1 MTKLNTPA
9 FKGYKACKNDEGT
22 RTGEFSFP
30 FDPETTDCYLEIA
43 VVDRDIKTGNYFLTG
58 DKYPDLKN
66 NGSEEGRKLFP
77 GKNRINIHAEFGV
90 MEDEPFAYHYKLI
103 DKKTG
108 VTSQYGV
115 DAGALLDERDD
126 KKDLQDEAVY
136 NLHVPASDISRGGS
150 MLLAVPDNLDP
161 KWVYDSDNDII
172 VNENYDELKHNIRLF
187 SNKMG
192 GSLAGMEKKLESG
205 AFGPYD
211 RIVSLPLFTDDSR
224 SHHAYWNKNCMQMAL
239 SLGNINNY
247 TSLTRK
253 LFAQGKSLVSDGA
266 FVNEGLEGI
275 HFHHALKWKEQS
287 PFFNWF
293 RMDPNN
299 EVLFGVFTQNT
310 DFLSHRIV
318 NPEYFYIKDEK
329 GMYVPCE
336 NENYDSN
343 KPTYFE
349 TYDKELL
356 NAEKLDPQ
364 EPIKSYDKDFY
375 DKPLS
380 KNTHQDTVI
389 PYRFQINPRE
399 YDINVQRLNEYNK
412 NLSAKVDLY
421 SGFGTK
427 YVAQFS
433 NLSLDEKIEGN
444 VDTWNANSDITKIH
458 YFISNAEMENILSL
472 KPGADQKEE
481 IKKLEYASNEAKD
494 YVITSAH
501 YWTKKTK
508 DILNLYTAQN
518 LKNLDADDPKA
529 AYRTILKKVQS
540 GSLPERIKNNLSEET
555 VKNILNGKYELKGNK
570 NTDEFKDQV
579 ARAMMNVP
587 LDSIEFGE
595 EISAVFAT
603 PYISKRSCREDYIG
617 VPDLYNAQADDY
629 ITYDRFFLHK
639 AGNPHL
645 QTKYAKVYDETNRL
659 FVGDESGAHAA
670 LTDFAVEI
678 IDRLNED
685 RERPEDQKIHNGFD
699 NTEYGNYVVPILAE
713 EILKFAVIKSLCD
726 APRFQTN
733 DNGDISYDYN
743 RLKKITL
750 KDIGINHSISP
761 EDEARQLI
769 RRVKSGLNNITES
782 DKEALADALKKKIK
796 GTTAESFRLAEAIVD
811 RTQSGLDW
819 RIDAAKDIADV
830 DSLKNDGETD
840 FDTTFEHITSFWGK
854 FSRDIL
860 KENPSAYLT
869 AELTDMMSLYDEFGE
884 GSKRYPDRTNL
895 IGKFLTDSNLTTIA
909 NYDFF
914 FSTMPE
920 IFAKNFNNGQSS
932 QNQDFYLDKILFN
945 VMVKNEPAFVR
956 SAPLQALMYSYTF
969 LNNHD
974 NTRALHTLALDP
986 DFFHGIVN
994 NWTQND
1000 HRKEAIKLL
1009 TGDYDSEPT
1018 DIDSFNFDRVSSKD
1032 LAMVSA
1038 LQKGF
1043 FAEIDN
1049 LMAKEVFTKDR
1060 GEFIKE
1066 ALRDSLTELANGQYD
1081 GTEYEMHTFGVKP
1094 IDTAIDLALENA
1106 RNAGYELSEKE
1117 CKILSEKTFER
1128 VMKPAY
1134 EKYCGMME
1142 FLVAL
1147 PGNPT
1152 LYSGDDLGATGFE
1165 YETKN
1170 VTLQNRSYIHNEW
1183 ADKHSAEKRPFIA
1196 EFNNKLRGIMHT
1208 RKKQE
1213 LQALNDGAIFTLKP
1227 QLGTYDGSKQTRVT
1241 SILRENTAGYM
1252 ALSLFNTSGAEANH
1266 DAGKGLTPN
1275 TVSLEEIDLS
1285 QADEK
1290 NLALNV
1296 GLPAGLPLKTIFFD
1310 ANNEKGD
1317 LNDIY
1322 VVEKNSL
1329 NKYCI
1334 KHRVKDTD
1342 GRYKEAPIEITGNTM
1357 ILYHDPKQKLENI
1370 SFKGRKFLYNP
1381 QYQNLGAQNLYR
1393 EKSNTVCGEKLS
1405 LVSR

>member
-1 MTKLNTPA
+1 
-9 FKGYKACKNDEGT
+9 
-22 RTGEFSFP
+22 
-30 FDPETTDCYLEIA
+30 
-43 VVDRDIKTGNYFLTG
+43 
-58 DKYPDLKN
+58 
-66 NGSEEGRKLFP
+66 
-77 GKNRINIHAEFGV
+77 
-90 MEDEPFAYHYKLI
+90 
-103 DKKTG
+103 
-108 VTSQYGV
+108 
-115 DAGALLDERDD
+115 
-126 KKDLQDEAVY
+126 
-136 NLHVPASDISRGGS
+136 
-150 MLLAVPDNLDP
+150 
-161 KWVYDSDNDII
+161 
-172 VNENYDELKHNIRLF
+172 
-187 SNKMG
+187 
-192 GSLAGMEKKLESG
+192 
-205 AFGPYD
+205 
-211 RIVSLPLFTDDSR
+211 
-224 SHHAYWNKNCMQMAL
+224 MQMAL

-318 NPEYFYIKDEK
+318 NPQFFYQKDEK
-329 GMYVPCE
+329 GMYVRIE
-336 NENYDSN
+336 NEEYNEN

-349 TYDKELL
+349 TYDKDLL
-356 NAEKLDPQ
+356 NADKLGPQ
-364 EPIKSYDKDFY
+364 EPIKSYDKNFY

-380 KNTHQDTVI
+380 KNTHHDTVI
-389 PYRFQINPRE
+389 PYRFAIDPQE
-399 YDINVQRLNEYNK
+399 YDKNVQLLNEYNK
-412 NLSAKVDLY
+412 NLSAKIDLY

-458 YFISNAEMENILSL
+458 YFLSNAEMDNILSL
-472 KPGADQKEE
+472 KPGANQKEE
-481 IKKLEYASNEAKD
+481 VKKLEYASNEAKD

-508 DILNLYTAQN
+508 DIMNLYAAQN
-518 LKNLDADDPKA
+518 LKNIDAEDPKET
-529 AYRTILKKVQS
+529 YKTILKKVKS
-540 GSLPERIKNNLSEET
+540 GALPERVKTNLNENT
-555 VKNILNGKYELKGNK
+555 VKNILNGKYELKGNQ
-570 NTDEFKDQV
+570 NTDNFRNQI

-587 LDSIEFGE
+587 LDSLEFGDD
-595 EISAVFAT
+595 ISAVFAT

-617 VPDLYNAQADDY
+617 IPELYSPVEDEY
-629 ITYDRFFLHK
+629 ITHDRFYLNK
-639 AGNPHL
+639 IGNPHV
-645 QTKYAKVYDETNRL
+645 QDKYLKVYNETNAL
-659 FVGDESGAHAA
+659 FTDGGFSAHGA
-670 LTDFAVEI
+670 LTDFAADI
-678 IDRLNED
+678 INRLND
-685 RERPEDQKIHNGFD
+685 DKERPESQKIHHDGE
-699 NTEYGNYVVPILAE
+699 NTEYGNFVVPILAE

-726 APRFQTN
+726 TPRFQTN
-733 DNGDISYDYN
+733 DNGDISYDYD

-750 KDIGINHSISP
+750 KDIGITHSISP

-769 RRVKSGLNNITES
+769 RRVKTGLNNITES

-819 RIDAAKDIADV
+819 RIDAAKDIADI

-840 FDTTFEHITSFWGK
+840 FDTTFGHITSFWEK
-854 FSRDIL
+854 FSRDVL

-869 AELTDMMSLYDEFGE
+869 AELTDMMDLYEEFGAAN
-884 GSKRYPDRTNL
+884 SKRYPDSTNL

-914 FSTMPE
+914 FSPMPE
-920 IFAKNFNNGQSS
+920 IFAKRFNNGQSS
-932 QNQDFYLDKILFN
+932 KNLDFYLDKMLFN

-974 NTRALHTLALDP
+974 NTRALHALALDT
-986 DFFHGIVN
+986 DMFHGLSN
-994 NWTQND
+994 NWTQNK
-1000 HRKEAIKLL
+1000 HRAEAIKLL
-1009 TGDYDSEPT
+1009 TGDYESEPT
-1018 DIDSFNFDRVSSKD
+1018 GDFNFDRVSSKD

-1043 FAEIDN
+1043 YAEIDN
-1049 LMAKEVFTKDR
+1049 LMDKEIITQER
-1060 GEFIKE
+1060 GEVIKE
-1066 ALRDSLTELANGQYD
+1066 GLRDSLTEIANGQYD

-1106 RNAGYELSEKE
+1106 RNAGCEITDKE
-1117 CKILSEKTFER
+1117 FKMISEKTFER
-1128 VMKPAY
+1128 IMKPAY
-1134 EKYCGMME
+1134 QKYCAMME

-1152 LYSGDDLGATGFE
+1152 LYSGDDLGSTGFE
-1165 YETKN
+1165 YETQN
-1170 VTLQNRSYIHNEW
+1170 ITLQNRSYIHNEW
-1183 ADKHSAEKRPFIA
+1183 ADRHSPEKRPFIT
-1196 EFNNKLRGIMHT
+1196 EYNNKLRGIMHT
-1208 RKKQE
+1208 RKRNE

-1227 QLGTYDGSKQTRVT
+1227 QLGTYNGSEQTMVT

-1252 ALSLFNTSGAEANH
+1252 AISLLNTSGTESQH
-1266 DAGKGLTPN
+1266 QPTDEHIPN
-1275 TVSLEEIDLS
+1275 KVELDEIDLS
-1285 QADEK
+1285 QAEEK

-1310 ANNEKGD
+1310 ADNTGD
-1317 LNDIY
+1317 MNDIY
-1322 VVEKNSL
+1322 VVEKNDF
-1329 NKYCI
+1329 NRYCI
-1334 KHRVKDTD
+1334 KHRVKDAD
-1342 GRYKEAPIEITGNTM
+1342 GHYKEAPIEIKGNTM
-1357 ILYHDPKQKLENI
+1357 ILYHDPKVKAENI

-1381 QYQNLGAQNLYR
+1381 QYQNLGAKNLYR
-1393 EKSNTVCGEKLS
+1393 EKINNVCGEKLS